1 MGYWKYEIVHDYN
14 ATQLIKE
21 FREEN
26 LALKNSKGT
35 EDDELDFIV
44 YAEKDDFS
52 INLGRVLL
60 IKMSDAMVTYYCQY
74 KDPGYLPK
82 FWAKYIYEQ
91 NKDNK
96 TFNFKEDEISDAFL
110 ESIKLQTKLLLN
122 ISIVDAENFIK
133 NVSEAISKFI
143 REELKF
149 TREQWDP
156 TLKSEKYLF
165 AKPENAVNY
174 FTIKCDSIVKKL
186 KEYRN
191 GLELFT
197 SFNIAGFKGKLEVA
211 ENIIKAIDGTIK
223 SIEKLKKWL
232 IENKEKIE
240 HKIPLLCGVWNG
252 MIEVLAGTTDV
263 IFVAIS
269 ILLGELDHN
278 INLEYLEIRESIEE
292 ILSTIFTDPAKV
304 IEEMITSIQN
314 YKYSRYDDPKLN
326 EYQLQYNIGEDV
338 ILAINIIVTIAT
350 IIKGTIKLAKLLPK
364 FTKWIDEVL
373 VKDGKGARK
382 LKNALAIDIIKLS
395 DEAEEL
401 LKKYADN
408 AVLGYTKLK
417 RPSVVSVLEGKNRKV
432 FAYSNKAKLSTG
444 EIPKGFHPLV
454 KEWLNEIADKNLI
467 LRRTHGKCAE
477 PAAISKWLWEID
489 PKGKMKIEQARI
501 EFEGV
506 VSKAIK
512 IEGKK
517 IKLFEHATHKIA
529 CDSCNPL
536 LKYFNIKE
544 VH

>member
-14 ATQLIKE
+14 ATMLIKE

-26 LALKNSKGT
+26 LALKNSKGID
-35 EDDELDFIV
+35 DDELDFIV

-165 AKPENAVNY
+165 AKPENAVNF

-278 INLEYLEIRESIEE
+278 INLEYLEIRE
-292 ILSTIFTDPAKV
+292 
-304 IEEMITSIQN
+304 
-314 YKYSRYDDPKLN
+314 
-326 EYQLQYNIGEDV
+326 
-338 ILAINIIVTIAT
+338 
-350 IIKGTIKLAKLLPK
+350 
-364 FTKWIDEVL
+364 
-373 VKDGKGARK
+373 
-382 LKNALAIDIIKLS
+382 
-395 DEAEEL
+395 
-401 LKKYADN
+401 
-408 AVLGYTKLK
+408 
-417 RPSVVSVLEGKNRKV
+417 
-432 FAYSNKAKLSTG
+432 
-444 EIPKGFHPLV
+444 
-454 KEWLNEIADKNLI
+454 
-467 LRRTHGKCAE
+467 
-477 PAAISKWLWEID
+477 
-489 PKGKMKIEQARI
+489 
-501 EFEGV
+501 
-506 VSKAIK
+506 
-512 IEGKK
+512 
-517 IKLFEHATHKIA
+517 
-529 CDSCNPL
+529 
-536 LKYFNIKE
+536 
-544 VH
+544 

>member
-14 ATQLIKE
+14 ATMLIKE

-26 LALKNSKGT
+26 LALKNSKGID
-35 EDDELDFIV
+35 DDELDFIV
-44 YAEKDDFS
+44 YTEKDDFS

-165 AKPENAVNY
+165 AKPENAVNF

-373 VKDGKGARK
+373 AKDGKGARK